1 MPGFVNM
8 SRGGVVGKHRGVLS
22 LFGAL
27 AESCE
32 QRGVGTKPLPAA
44 NGKHNADNSPYEP
57 HWNVPLTESEERDE
71 AND

>member
-1 MPGFVNM
+1 M
-8 SRGGVVGKHRGVLS
+8 SKRVGVLS

-57 HWNVPLTESEERDE
+57 HWNVPLTPQEEE
-71 AND
+71 EEGND

>member
-1 MPGFVNM
+1 MPGFVRV
-8 SRGGVVGKHRGVLS
+8 SRGGVVGKHRGGLS

-57 HWNVPLTESEERDE
+57 HWNVPLTEEEERED
-71 AND
+71 D